1 MSRKNEIK
9 RKLKKKLKNLVIL
22 FSNYFLNNQV
32 KFLINNE

>member
-9 RKLKKKLKNLVIL
+9 RKLKKKLKNLVIQ